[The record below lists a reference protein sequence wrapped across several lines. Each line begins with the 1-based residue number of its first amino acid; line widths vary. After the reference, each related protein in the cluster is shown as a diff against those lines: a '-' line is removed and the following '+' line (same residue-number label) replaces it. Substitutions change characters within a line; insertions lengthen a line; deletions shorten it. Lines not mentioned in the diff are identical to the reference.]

1 MPFPRRNR
9 PSAGPGPHLWAKIA
23 SLACVILFTGGCVD
37 AVPSDLVAAL
47 DEIDHELIALRAP
60 EAAADDYARF
70 ITQWV
75 SLKAQVRS
83 EDDLIR
89 WPWEAN
95 DLEDALRRLGADG
108 RMTLVRLQER
118 QRAQRQLAESKLA
131 RLEERLQLVASHVA
145 SIDGRIVLGE
155 QPVKTEL
162 LLRQARAFYE
172 QGEFDR
178 SIDVADQAGQALLAQ
193 TTVLARELG
202 RYADDQRIAR
212 WQSMA
217 QHTIDWSRAHQA
229 TAIVISKADRVLTLY
244 KNGRR
249 VLSYPVRLGFNGIRE
264 KQYQGDGAT
273 PEGRYRVTAKRG
285 PGHTQFYRAL
295 VLDYPNAD
303 DRRRFTLAKQ
313 AGRIAAGRRIGG
325 QIEIHGVENE
335 LMAQTLGCIMLD
347 NQHMAALFDRVVPGT
362 PVTIVGALTGQNSV
376 ALALAQLASQEEDT

>member
-1 MPFPRRNR
+1 MTGLRL
-9 PSAGPGPHLWAKIA
+9 PGTILGLGIA
-23 SLACVILFTGGCVD
+23 ALLATGCVQ
-37 AVPSDLVAAL
+37 AVPPDLVAAL
-47 DEIDHELIALRAP
+47 DAIDHDLIALRAP
-60 EAAADDYARF
+60 EAAAEDYARF
-70 ITQWV
+70 IGQWV
-75 SLKAQVRS
+75 SLKAQVQS

-95 DLEDALRRLGADG
+95 DLEETLRRLRDDG
-108 RMTLVRLQER
+108 RATLARLQER
-118 QRAQRQLAESKLA
+118 HTAQRQLAEAKLA
-131 RLEERLQLVASHVA
+131 RLEERLQLVTSQVA
-145 SIDGRIVLGE
+145 SIDGRIVLGG
-155 QPVKTEL
+155 QPVQTEL
-162 LLRQARAFYE
+162 LLKQARAFYE
-172 QGEFDR
+172 QGNFDR
-178 SIDVADQAGQALLAQ
+178 SVEAADKAAQALLVQ
-193 TTVLARELG
+193 TTVLTRELG

-212 WQSMA
+212 WRAMA
-217 QHTIDWSRAHQA
+217 KQTIDWSRAHQA

-285 PGHTQFYRAL
+285 PGQTQFYRAL

-313 AGRIAAGRRIGG
+313 AGRIAASRQIGG

-347 NQHMAALFDRVVPGT
+347 NQHMIALFDRVAAGT